1 MAIRSEKATD
11 VESRGLVFPDHPLAH
26 HYLDGKQGVELGSAS
41 HNPFN
46 LKGSINVAPMVEG
59 NRDFQ
64 FYADQQ
70 AQMCG
75 RYDLV
80 DLYGDAQNIPVDD
93 DSLDYVISSHVI
105 EHVPNLIDAFLH
117 WNQKLKSGGIVF
129 MIFPQKGALPPDAKR
144 NLSTIEQFVAAYEG
158 NWDTKSALENISDT
172 VGGERG
178 HYHTFSLQ
186 SMLDLIEYC
195 NQNYDLNWEILDT
208 EETDSKVGNGHTVI
222 ARYNGPVPDYD
233 RSAYIDNMTD
243 SEGLLEPRDLE
254 EGEMLEQATELHEAL
269 SEGIEVDEETASLFE
284 EALADLQ
291 VDDEVKAEVA
301 EWATNLENKDE
312 MIDQIAE
319 NAGKLYEA
327 LEPEKPV
334 KRGRKRKGS

>member
-46 LKGSINVAPMVEG
+46 LEGSINVAPMVEG
-59 NRDFQ
+59 NRDYQ

-93 DSLDYVISSHVI
+93 DSLDYIISSHVI

-117 WNQKLKSGGIVF
+117 WNMKLKSGGIVF

-158 NWDTKSALENISDT
+158 KWDTKSALENISDT

-178 HYHTFSLQ
+178 HYHVFSLQ
-186 SMLDLIEYC
+186 SMLDLIEHC
-195 NQNYDLNWEILDT
+195 NQSYDLNWEILNI

-222 ARYNGPVPDYD
+222 ARYNGPV
-233 RSAYIDNMTD
+233 IK
-243 SEGLLEPRDLE
+243 PRDLE

-301 EWATNLENKDE
+301 EWATGLENKDE
-312 MIDQIAE
+312 IIDQIAE
-319 NAGKLYEA
+319 NAGELYEA

-334 KRGRKRKGS
+334 KRGRKRKGSSNEG